1 MDADKIKN
9 FFLNHCEKMILTLV
23 ILGSG
28 YLIYA
33 GSQKPNFLD
42 TNQPEQ
48 LADRANTV
56 KSDIDLNHNEAI
68 IPDRQPTFDIVG
80 RTAELDTAVDPLDY
94 SLPKTWTGKSPNSIV
109 RRLDPK
115 LLPPESLVVQ
125 SVVTSIAIRGSRTET
140 DAYALAALENAI
152 LLKKCKSPS
161 DESDEAVGEIR
172 AKR

>member
-42 TNQPEQ
+42 TKQPDQ
-48 LADRANTV
+48 LADSANTV
-56 KSDIDLNHNEAI
+56 KSDIDLNHNDAI
-68 IPDRQPTFDIVG
+68 IPDRRPTFDIVG

-94 SLPKTWTGKSPNSIV
+94 SLPKTWTGKSPNPSSGDSIRNYF
-109 RRLDPK
+109 RR
-115 LLPPESLVVQ
+115 
-125 SVVTSIAIRGSRTET
+125 
-140 DAYALAALENAI
+140 NH
-152 LLKKCKSPS
+152 
-161 DESDEAVGEIR
+161 
-172 AKR
+172 